1 MNIVFT
7 QQYNNLKLVNNR
19 SILYSIIFKTI
30 LNLYQHYCCK
40 TRNIDYW
47 AIQELFEVVGL
58 NVETKAHVKI
68 NIKHLY
74 E

>member
-7 QQYNNLKLVNNR
+7 QQYNDLKLVNNR
-19 SILYSIIFKTI
+19 STLYYSIIFKTI

-47 AIQELFEVVGL
+47 AIQEPFPVVGL
-58 NVETKAHVKI
+58 NVENKAHVKI
-68 NIKHLY
+68 NIKTRV
-74 E
+74 